1 MLNRIIQWALNNR
14 LFVAAGALLLFVYGV
29 FVVLHLPVDVLPD
42 LNRPTVTVLT
52 EAPGLSPEEVE
63 ALVTLPIESLL
74 NGATNVQRVRSF
86 SGIGLSIVFVEF
98 DWGSNIYI
106 DRQLVSEKLQLAAEK
121 IPKGIT
127 PVMGP
132 ISSIMGEIMLVG
144 LSATE
149 TTPMEVRTYADWVIR
164 PRLLAIPGVAQVI
177 NIGGGVKQYQVSV
190 NPATLDTYK
199 ISLREVMEAA
209 EKANIN
215 TTGGFLDKAS
225 QEYLIRNIGRLTTT
239 DELESSVI
247 TYRKGNPIFLK
258 QVAKVGFGPRVK
270 RGDGSVNGSP
280 AVIMS
285 IQKQPGANTVELT
298 KRIDKA
304 LEEIQRSLPP
314 DVKAHKEIFRQANF
328 IEAAIRNVE
337 EALRDGAV
345 IVAFVL
351 FLFLLNFRTTF
362 ITLTAIPLSFIITFL
377 FMKVTHMSIN
387 TMTLGGLAIAIGEL
401 VDDAIVDLE
410 NVFRRLKENVLKEK
424 SENPLVVIFHA
435 SSEIRNSIVYATLT
449 IMLVFLPFFFLSGVE
464 GRLFQPIGVAYLVSL
479 VASLLV
485 SLTVTPVLCSYLLPN
500 APFMRKGVLTEEKKD
515 SPFVQWLKKQD
526 LRLLHWTLKHPWKVL
541 TGALTLFLI
550 AISLF
555 PFMGKEFLPPF
566 NEGTATINVLAIP
579 GTSLVESN
587 RLGAMAEKRLLE
599 IPEITSTARR
609 TGRAELDEHAEGVH
623 YTEIEVVFKKSKR
636 SKEKILH
643 DIRDKLSQFP
653 GTVLNIGQPISHRI
667 DHLLSGIRAQIAV
680 KIFGT
685 DLSVLRAKAKEVEE
699 VMRGIK
705 GVVDLQ
711 IEKQVLIPQIVIRLK
726 REEIARY
733 GLQVGE
739 VNELLE
745 TALNGKVVS
754 EVLEQQRTFDVL
766 VRLDEPWRNNLD
778 AISKVL
784 IDTPTGAKIP
794 LNQVAEVREDF
805 GPNVIAREN
814 VQRRIVVQCNT
825 AGRDLGSVI
834 QEMQKKIEKDVHLPE
849 GYFITYGG
857 QFESQQQASRLI
869 FFLSFFTIILVF
881 LLLYSHFKSARV
893 ALQVMSNLPVSTIG
907 GVIAVFLTGG
917 TLSIASLVGFV
928 TVFGIASR
936 NGIMMISH
944 YLHLVKEEGEN
955 FDEKMIIRGSL
966 ERLVPV
972 LMTAGTAALG
982 LIPIALFG
990 YGQTGKEILFPVA
1003 TVILGGLIS
1012 STLLDMAVTPALFY
1026 KFGRPAAEK
1035 IIAEKEA
1042 KKHEKISIRN

>member
-14 LFVAAGALLLFVYGV
+14 LFVAAGALLLLIYGV
-29 FVVLHLPVDVLPD
+29 FVVIHLPVDVLPD
-42 LNRPTVTVLT
+42 LNRPTVTVMA
-52 EAPGLSPEEVE
+52 EAEGLSPEEVE

-86 SGIGLSIVFVEF
+86 SGVGLSIVFIEF

-121 IPKGIT
+121 IPEGIS

-144 LSATE
+144 LSSE
-149 TTPMEVRTYADWVIR
+149 STPPIEVRTLAEWVIR
-164 PRLLAIPGVAQVI
+164 PRLLSIPGVAQVI
-177 NIGGGVKQYQVSV
+177 SIGGGLKQYQV
-190 NPATLDTYK
+190 NIDPAKLKAYG
-199 ISLREVMEAA
+199 ISLKEATEA
-209 EKANIN
+209 VEASNVN
-215 TTGGFLDKAS
+215 TTGGFLEKSS
-225 QEYLIRNIGRLTTT
+225 QEYLIRNVGRITTIE
-239 DELESSVI
+239 ELESSVVA
-247 TYRKGNPIFLK
+247 YRNGTPVFLK
-258 QVAKVGFGPRVK
+258 QIASVGFGPQVK
-270 RGDGSVNGSP
+270 RGDGSVNGKP

-314 DVKAHKEIFRQANF
+314 DVKVHKEIFRQSNF
-328 IEAAIRNVE
+328 IEAAIKNVE
-337 EALRDGAV
+337 EALRDGAL
-345 IVAFVL
+345 IVAIVL
-351 FLFLLNFRTTF
+351 FCFLMNFRTTF

-377 FMKVTHMSIN
+377 FMKLTGMSIN

-424 SENPLVVIFHA
+424 PENPLVVIYHA
-435 SSEIRNSIVYATLT
+435 SSEIRNSIVYATIV

-464 GRLFQPIGVAYLVSL
+464 GRLFQPIGVAYIVSL

-500 APFMRKGVLTEEKKD
+500 ARFMRKEALTEEKKD
-515 SPFVQWLKKQD
+515 SPLVRWLKKQD
-526 LRLLHWTLKHPWKVL
+526 LKLLHWTLKHPWKIL
-541 TGALTLFLI
+541 TGTSIIFLI

-555 PFMGKEFLPPF
+555 PFMGKEFLPEF
-566 NEGTATINVLAIP
+566 NEGSATINLLALP
-579 GTSLVESN
+579 GTSLAESN
-587 RLGAMAEKRLLE
+587 KLGTVAEKRLLE
-599 IPEITSTARR
+599 IPEVASTARR

-623 YTEIEVVFKKSKR
+623 YSEIDVLFKKTKR
-636 SKEKILH
+636 SKEAVLH
-643 DIRDKLSQFP
+643 DIRDKLSQIP

-667 DHLLSGIRAQIAV
+667 DHLLSGIRAQVAV

-685 DLSVLRAKAKEVEE
+685 DLTQLRAKAAEVEQ
-699 VMRGIK
+699 VMGGIK

-711 IEKQVLIPQIVIRLK
+711 IEKQVLIPQILIRLK
-726 REEIARY
+726 REKIARY
-733 GLQVGE
+733 GLRVGE
-739 VNELLE
+739 VSELLE

-766 VRLDEPWRNNLD
+766 VRLDEPWRNDLET
-778 AISKVL
+778 ISKVL

-794 LNQVAEVREDF
+794 INQVAEVREDR

-814 VQRRIVVQCNT
+814 VQRRIVIQCNA
-825 AGRDLGSVI
+825 AGRDLGSI
-834 QEMQKKIEKDVHLPE
+834 IKEMQKKIASQVHLPE

-869 FFLSFFTIILVF
+869 LFLSLFTIVLVF
-881 LLLYSHFKSARV
+881 LLLYSHFKSSRI
-893 ALQVMSNLPVSTIG
+893 ALQVMVNLPVSTIG
-907 GVIAVFLTGG
+907 GVVAVFLTGG

-944 YLHLVKEEGEN
+944 YLHLMKEEGEN
-955 FDEKMIIRGSL
+955 FDEKMIIRGSI

-972 LMTAGTAALG
+972 LMTAATAALG

-990 YGQTGKEILFPVA
+990 HGQTGKEILFPVA

-1012 STLLDMAVTPALFY
+1012 STLLDMAVTPALFF

-1035 IIAEKEA
+1035 ILAEREGGEG
-1042 KKHEKISIRN
+1042 HRE

>member
-1 MLNRIIQWALNNR
+1 MINRIIQWSLHNR
-14 LFVAAGALLLFVYGV
+14 LFVTAGSLLLFIYGV
-29 FVVLHLPVDVLPD
+29 FVVVHLPVDVLPD
-42 LNRPTVTVLT
+42 LNRPTVTVMA

-86 SGIGLSIVFVEF
+86 SGIGLSIVFIEF

-121 IPKGIT
+121 IPEGIT

-144 LSATE
+144 LSSESTL
-149 TTPMEVRTYADWVIR
+149 PIEVRTLAEWVIR

-177 NIGGGVKQYQVSV
+177 NIGGGRKQYQVNIDPV
-190 NPATLDTYK
+190 KLKAYG
-199 ISLREVMEAA
+199 ISLKEATEAVEAA
-209 EKANIN
+209 NVN
-215 TTGGFLDKAS
+215 TTGGFLEKSS
-225 QEYLIRNIGRLTTT
+225 QEYLIRNVGRLTTIE
-239 DELESSVI
+239 ELESSVVA
-247 TYRKGNPIFLK
+247 YRNGTPVFLK
-258 QVAKVGFGPRVK
+258 QIASVGFGPQVK
-270 RGDGSVNGSP
+270 RGDGSVNGKP

-304 LEEIQRSLPP
+304 LEGIGRSLPP
-314 DVKAHKEIFRQANF
+314 DVKVHKEIFRQSNF
-328 IEAAIRNVE
+328 IEAAIKNVE
-337 EALRDGAV
+337 EALRDGAL
-345 IVAFVL
+345 IVAVVL
-351 FLFLLNFRTTF
+351 FCFLLSFRTTF

-377 FMKVTHMSIN
+377 FMKLTGMSIN
-387 TMTLGGLAIAIGEL
+387 TMTLGGLAIALGEL
-401 VDDAIVDLE
+401 VDDAIVGLE

-424 SENPLVVIFHA
+424 PENPLIVVFHA
-435 SSEIRNSIVYATLT
+435 SSEIRNSIVYATMVV
-449 IMLVFLPFFFLSGVE
+449 ILVFLPFFFLSGVE
-464 GRLFQPIGVAYLVSL
+464 GRLFQPIGVAYVVSL
-479 VASLLV
+479 VASLFV
-485 SLTVTPVLCSYLLPN
+485 SLTVTPALCSYLLPS
-500 APFMRKGVLTEEKKD
+500 APFMRKEALTEEKKD
-515 SPFVQWLKKQD
+515 SPLVRWLKKQE
-526 LRLLHWTLKHPWKVL
+526 LKLLHWTLKYPWKIL
-541 TGALTLFLI
+541 TGTLILFLI
-550 AISLF
+550 AVSLF
-555 PFMGKEFLPPF
+555 PFMGKEFLPEF
-566 NEGTATINVLAIP
+566 NEGSATINILALP
-579 GTSLVESN
+579 GTSLTESN
-587 RLGAMAEKRLLE
+587 KLGTVAEKRLLE
-599 IPEITSTARR
+599 IPEIASTARR

-623 YTEIEVVFKKSKR
+623 YSEIDVLFKRSKR
-636 SKEKILH
+636 SKEAVLH
-643 DIRDKLSQFP
+643 DIRDKLSQIP

-667 DHLLSGIRAQIAV
+667 DHLLSGIRAQVAV

-685 DLSVLRAKAKEVEE
+685 DLSLLRAKAAEVEQ

-711 IEKQVLIPQIVIRLK
+711 IEKQVLIPQILIRLK
-726 REEIARY
+726 REEIGRY
-733 GLQVGE
+733 GLRVGE
-739 VNELLE
+739 VSELLE

-766 VRLDEPWRNNLD
+766 VRLDEPWRNNLET
-778 AISKVL
+778 ISKVL

-794 LNQVAEVREDF
+794 ISQVAEVREDR

-814 VQRRIVVQCNT
+814 VQRRIVIQCNT

-834 QEMQKKIEKDVHLPE
+834 QEMQKKNAGQVHLPE

-869 FFLSFFTIILVF
+869 LLLSLFTIVLVF
-881 LLLYSHFKSARV
+881 LLLYSHFNSPRV
-893 ALQVMSNLPVSTIG
+893 VLQIMVNLPLATIG
-907 GVIAVFLTGG
+907 GVVAVFVTGG

-936 NGIMMISH
+936 NGIMMVSH
-944 YLHLVKEEGEN
+944 YLHLMKEEGEN

-972 LMTAGTAALG
+972 LMTAATTALG

-990 YGQTGKEILFPVA
+990 HGQTGKEILFPVA

-1012 STLLDMAVTPALFY
+1012 STLLNMTVIPALFF

-1035 IIAEKEA
+1035 ILAEREGG
-1042 KKHEKISIRN
+1042 EGRPE

>member
-1 MLNRIIQWALNNR
+1 MINRIIQWSLHNR
-14 LFVAAGALLLFVYGV
+14 LFVTAGALLLFIYGV
-29 FVVLHLPVDVLPD
+29 FVVVHLPVDVLPD
-42 LNRPTVTVLT
+42 LNRPTVTVMA
-52 EAPGLSPEEVE
+52 EAPGLSPEETE

-86 SGIGLSIVFVEF
+86 SGVGLSIVFIEF

-121 IPKGIT
+121 IPQGIT

-144 LSATE
+144 LSSE
-149 TTPMEVRTYADWVIR
+149 STPPIEVRTLAEWVIR
-164 PRLLAIPGVAQVI
+164 PRLLSIPGVAQVI
-177 NIGGGVKQYQVSV
+177 SIGGGLKQYQV
-190 NPATLDTYK
+190 NIDPAKLKAYG
-199 ISLREVMEAA
+199 ISLKEATEA
-209 EKANIN
+209 VGAANVN
-215 TTGGFLDKAS
+215 TTGGFLEKSS
-225 QEYLIRNIGRLTTT
+225 QEYLIRNVGRLTTIE
-239 DELESSVI
+239 ELESSVVV
-247 TYRKGNPIFLK
+247 YRKGSPVFLK
-258 QVAKVGFGPRVK
+258 QIASVGFGPQVK
-270 RGDGSVNGSP
+270 RGDGSVNGKP

-304 LEEIQRSLPP
+304 LEEIGRSLPP
-314 DVKAHKEIFRQANF
+314 DVKVQKEIFRQSNF
-328 IEAAIRNVE
+328 IEAAIKNVE
-337 EALRDGAV
+337 EALRDGAL
-345 IVAFVL
+345 IVAVVL
-351 FLFLLNFRTTF
+351 FCFLLSFRTTF

-377 FMKVTHMSIN
+377 FMKLTGMSIN
-387 TMTLGGLAIAIGEL
+387 TMTLGGLAIALGEL
-401 VDDAIVDLE
+401 VDDAIVGLE

-424 SENPLVVIFHA
+424 PENPLIVVYHA
-435 SSEIRNSIVYATLT
+435 SSEVRNSIIYATMVV
-449 IMLVFLPFFFLSGVE
+449 ILVFLPFFFLSGVE
-464 GRLFQPIGVAYLVSL
+464 GRLFQPIGVAYVVSL

-485 SLTVTPVLCSYLLPN
+485 SLTVTPALCFYLLPN
-500 APFMRKGVLTEEKKD
+500 APFMRKEALTEEKKD
-515 SPFVQWLKKQD
+515 SPLVRWLKKQE
-526 LRLLHWTLKHPWKVL
+526 LKLLHWTLKHPWKIL
-541 TGALTLFLI
+541 TGTLVLFLI
-550 AISLF
+550 AVSFF
-555 PFMGKEFLPPF
+555 PFMGKEFLPEF
-566 NEGTATINVLAIP
+566 NEGSATINILALP
-579 GTSLVESN
+579 GTSLTESN
-587 RLGAMAEKRLLE
+587 KLGTVAEKRLLE
-599 IPEITSTARR
+599 IPEVASTARR

-623 YTEIEVVFKKSKR
+623 YSEIDVLFKKSKR
-636 SKEKILH
+636 SKEAVLH
-643 DIRDKLSQFP
+643 DIRDKLSQIP

-667 DHLLSGIRAQIAV
+667 DHLLSGIRAQVAV

-685 DLSVLRAKAKEVEE
+685 DLFQLRARAAEVEQ
-699 VMRGIK
+699 VMGGIK

-711 IEKQVLIPQIVIRLK
+711 IEKQVLIPQILIRLK

-733 GLQVGE
+733 GLRVGE
-739 VNELLE
+739 VSELLE

-766 VRLDEPWRNNLD
+766 VRLDEPWRNDLD
-778 AISKVL
+778 TISKVL

-794 LNQVAEVREDF
+794 ISQVAEVREDR

-814 VQRRIVVQCNT
+814 VQRRIVIQCNT
-825 AGRDLGSVI
+825 TGRDLGSII
-834 QEMQKKIEKDVHLPE
+834 QEMQKKIANQVHLSE

-869 FFLSFFTIILVF
+869 LLLSLFTIVLVF
-881 LLLYSHFKSARV
+881 LLLYSHFKSSRL
-893 ALQVMSNLPVSTIG
+893 ALQIMVNLPLATIG
-907 GVIAVFLTGG
+907 GVVAVFVTGG

-944 YLHLVKEEGEN
+944 YLHLMEEEGEN

-972 LMTAGTAALG
+972 LMTAATTALG

-990 YGQTGKEILFPVA
+990 HGQTGKEILFPVA

-1012 STLLDMAVTPALFY
+1012 STLLNMTVTPALFL

-1035 IIAEKEA
+1035 ILAEREGGEGH
-1042 KKHEKISIRN
+1042 HE

>member
-14 LFVAAGALLLFVYGV
+14 LFVAAGALLLFIYGI
-29 FVVLHLPVDVLPD
+29 FVVIHLPVDVLPD

-52 EAPGLSPEEVE
+52 EATGLSPEEVE

-86 SGIGLSIVFVEF
+86 SGIGLSIVFIEF

-132 ISSIMGEIMLVG
+132 ISSIMGEILLVG
-144 LSATE
+144 LSSE
-149 TTPMEVRTYADWVIR
+149 STPPIEVRTLAEWVIR

-177 NIGGGVKQYQVSV
+177 NIGGGRKQYQV
-190 NPATLDTYK
+190 NIDPAKLKAYG
-199 ISLREVMEAA
+199 ISLKEVTEAVGA
-209 EKANIN
+209 ANVN
-215 TTGGFLDKAS
+215 TSGGFLEKSS
-225 QEYLIRNIGRLTTT
+225 QEYLIRNVGRLTTIE
-239 DELESSVI
+239 ELESSVVA
-247 TYRKGNPIFLK
+247 YRKGSPVFLR
-258 QVAKVGFGPRVK
+258 QVASVRFGPQVK
-270 RGDGSVNGSP
+270 RGDGSVNGKP

-304 LEEIQRSLPP
+304 LEEIQRSLPA
-314 DVKAHKEIFRQANF
+314 DVKIHKEIFRQANF
-328 IEAAIRNVE
+328 IEAAIGNVE
-337 EALRDGAV
+337 EALRDGAI
-345 IVAFVL
+345 IVAIVL
-351 FLFLLNFRTTF
+351 FLFFLNFRTTF

-377 FMKVTHMSIN
+377 FMKFAGMSIN

-424 SENPLVVIFHA
+424 PENPLIVIYHA
-435 SSEIRNSIVYATLT
+435 SSEIRNSIVYATMV

-464 GRLFQPIGVAYLVSL
+464 GRLFQPIGVAYIVSL
-479 VASLLV
+479 IASLLI

-500 APFMRKGVLTEEKKD
+500 ARFMRKEILTEEKKD
-515 SPFVQWLKKQD
+515 SPLVRWLKKQD
-526 LRLLHWTLKHPWKVL
+526 LKLLHWTLKHPGKVL
-541 TGALTLFLI
+541 TGTLVLFLI
-550 AISLF
+550 AVSLF

-566 NEGTATINVLAIP
+566 NEGSATINILALP
-579 GTSLVESN
+579 GTSLSESN
-587 RLGAMAEKRLLE
+587 KLGTVAEKRLLE
-599 IPEITSTARR
+599 IPEVASTARR

-623 YTEIEVVFKKSKR
+623 YSEIDVVFKKSKR
-636 SKEKILH
+636 SKEQVMH
-643 DIRDKLSQFP
+643 DIRDKLSQIP

-667 DHLLSGIRAQIAV
+667 DHLLSGIRAQVAV

-685 DLSVLRAKAKEVEE
+685 DLAVLRAKAAEVEQI
-699 VMRGIK
+699 MRGIK
-705 GVVDLQ
+705 GIVDLQ
-711 IEKQVLIPQIVIRLK
+711 IEKQVLIPQILIRLK

-733 GLQVGE
+733 GLSAGE

-745 TALNGKVVS
+745 TTLNGRVVS

-766 VRLDEPWRNNLD
+766 VRLDEPWRNDLD
-778 AISKVL
+778 TISKVL
-784 IDTPTGAKIP
+784 IDTPSGAKIP
-794 LNQVAEVREDF
+794 LSQVAEVREDR

-834 QEMQKKIEKDVHLPE
+834 QEMQKEIGSQVHLPE
-849 GYFITYGG
+849 SYFITYGG
-857 QFESQQQASRLI
+857 QFESQQEASRLI
-869 FFLSFFTIILVF
+869 LFLSLFTVVLVF
-881 LLLYSHFKSARV
+881 LLLYSHFKSSRV
-893 ALQVMSNLPVSTIG
+893 ALQIMVNLPVSTIG
-907 GVIAVFLTGG
+907 GVVAVFLTGG

-944 YLHLVKEEGEN
+944 YLHLIKEEGEN

-972 LMTAGTAALG
+972 LTTAMTAALG

-990 YGQTGKEILFPVA
+990 HGQTGKEILFPVA

-1012 STLLDMAVTPALFY
+1012 STLLDMAVTPALFL
-1026 KFGRPAAEK
+1026 KFGRPTAEK
-1035 IIAEKEA
+1035 IIAEKEKVA
-1042 KKHEKISIRN
+1042 TGIRE

>member
-1 MLNRIIQWALNNR
+1 MINRIIQWSLHNR
-14 LFVAAGALLLFVYGV
+14 LFVTAGALLLFIYGV

-42 LNRPTVTVLT
+42 LNRPTVTVMA

-86 SGIGLSIVFVEF
+86 SGVGLSIVFIEF

-121 IPKGIT
+121 IPQGIT

-132 ISSIMGEIMLVG
+132 ISSIMGEILLVG
-144 LSATE
+144 LSSE
-149 TTPMEVRTYADWVIR
+149 STPPIEVRTLAEWVIR
-164 PRLLAIPGVAQVI
+164 PRLLSIPGVAQVI
-177 NIGGGVKQYQVSV
+177 SIGGGLKQYQV
-190 NPATLDTYK
+190 NIDPAKLKAYG
-199 ISLREVMEAA
+199 ISLKEATEA
-209 EKANIN
+209 VGAANVN
-215 TTGGFLDKAS
+215 TTGGFLEKSS
-225 QEYLIRNIGRLTTT
+225 QEYLIRNVGRLTSIE
-239 DELESSVI
+239 ELESSVVAF
-247 TYRKGNPIFLK
+247 RKGTPVFLK
-258 QVAKVGFGPRVK
+258 QIASVGFGPQAK
-270 RGDGSVNGSP
+270 RGDGSVNGKP

-314 DVKAHKEIFRQANF
+314 DVKVHKEIFRQSNF
-328 IEAAIRNVE
+328 IEAAITNVE
-337 EALRDGAV
+337 EALRDGAL
-345 IVAFVL
+345 IVAVVL
-351 FLFLLNFRTTF
+351 FCFFLSFRTTF

-377 FMKVTHMSIN
+377 FMKLTGMSIN
-387 TMTLGGLAIAIGEL
+387 TMTLGGLAIALGEL
-401 VDDAIVDLE
+401 VDDAIVGLE

-424 SENPLVVIFHA
+424 PENSLIVVYHA
-435 SSEIRNSIVYATLT
+435 SSEIRNSIVYATMV
-449 IMLVFLPFFFLSGVE
+449 IVLVFLPFFFLSGVE
-464 GRLFQPIGVAYLVSL
+464 GRLFQPIGVAYIVSL

-485 SLTVTPVLCSYLLPN
+485 SLTVTPVLCSYLLPS
-500 APFMRKGVLTEEKKD
+500 APFMRKEALTEEKKD
-515 SPFVQWLKKQD
+515 SPLVRWLKKQD
-526 LRLLHWTLKHPWKVL
+526 LKLLHWTLKHPWKIL
-541 TGALTLFLI
+541 TGTLALFLI
-550 AISLF
+550 AVSLF
-555 PFMGKEFLPPF
+555 PFMGKEFLPEF
-566 NEGTATINVLAIP
+566 NEGSATINLLALP
-579 GTSLVESN
+579 GTSLTESN
-587 RLGAMAEKRLLE
+587 KLGTVAEKRLLE
-599 IPEITSTARR
+599 IPEIASTARR

-623 YTEIEVVFKKSKR
+623 YSEIDVLFKKSKR
-636 SKEKILH
+636 PKEAVLH
-643 DIRDKLSQFP
+643 DIRDKLSQIP

-667 DHLLSGIRAQIAV
+667 DHLLSGIRAQVAV

-685 DLSVLRAKAKEVEE
+685 DLSQLRARAAEVEQ

-711 IEKQVLIPQIVIRLK
+711 IEKQVLIPQILIRLK

-733 GLQVGE
+733 GLSVGE
-739 VNELLE
+739 VSELLE

-766 VRLDEPWRNNLD
+766 VRLDEPWRNNLET
-778 AISKVL
+778 ISKVL

-794 LNQVAEVREDF
+794 ISQVAEVREDL

-814 VQRRIVVQCNT
+814 VQRRIVIQCNT
-825 AGRDLGSVI
+825 AGRDLGSII
-834 QEMQKKIEKDVHLPE
+834 QEMQKKIASQVHLPE

-869 FFLSFFTIILVF
+869 LLLSLFTVVLVF
-881 LLLYSHFKSARV
+881 LLLYSHFKYSRI
-893 ALQVMSNLPVSTIG
+893 ALQVMVNLPVSTIG
-907 GVIAVFLTGG
+907 GVAAVFLAGG
-917 TLSIASLVGFV
+917 TLSVASLVGFV

-944 YLHLVKEEGEN
+944 YLHLMKEEGEN

-972 LMTAGTAALG
+972 LMTAATAALG

-990 YGQTGKEILFPVA
+990 HGQTGKEILFPVA

-1012 STLLDMAVTPALFY
+1012 STLLDMAVTPALFL
-1026 KFGRPAAEK
+1026 KFGKPAAEK
-1035 IIAEKEA
+1035 ILAEREGGEG
-1042 KKHEKISIRN
+1042 HRE